1 MTAVAAAATA
11 PAGAADGEKPDARAT
26 EAGDGAMTDAPNT
39 PAEDGAITEAA
50 AAAGANAAAATW
62 PANAVS
68 AARGEILLTLNQ
80 SMKAPKGYA
89 YMPAGD
95 YAAFDSNWLE
105 SKKRVRRPSAKV
117 DDGMFVSGDDEGGG
131 MFAAPGDDSAKLP
144 EKPDEECTEEE
155 LALRKLQ
162 RKEQKRRK
170 KEELAKRLAAI
181 EEAKTKVA
189 EIEAKK
195 QLQFARLP
203 PPRPASARPI
213 KATQPYDGYG
223 VSSYGSKK
231 KGSAAN
237 LAGVKKLRDG
247 RAVTTQRLQKEY
259 EVEQARDARRKEMI
273 RRCREVLIASKK
285 HKYHKI
291 FLVPVDPKKHGVP
304 DYFDI
309 IKNPMDMGT
318 VKTKLDTKAYLNP
331 AEFCADMRLI
341 FSNGL
346 LYNGTASD
354 AGVMT
359 ETVRQLF
366 ETAWLNSDLEDYVSI
381 ENEIREHEDIEI
393 RNTPATP
400 ISLEVAVLEDARAE
414 LEKVRREIEELK
426 RAKQEVIYKEDDED
440 DWDDEPMPRP
450 KSRSRG
456 AVKRQR
462 DPDEDPD
469 FDFDDARMDEDTY
482 KEYKEEGRIRKE
494 IKRERGFRSEGG
506 YSRPRPAPTPSR
518 DMTFDEKSELTM
530 LLGELPEDKQDRVV
544 QIVSEAK
551 QALGQGEE
559 DEIEINIEELPAA
572 TLWKLHKYVNGVLRP
587 KKRKLNA
594 AEQLLEAKMREAQA
608 ARELAAV
615 EQTLQQVQETGGSY
629 QDVVH
634 LNSAGPSAQKPAK
647 KPVDDDS
654 DTDTD
659 SGDSD
664 SDTSSMDSAEGAGS
678 NPEKRAAV
686 TGAAAPVDQSSNQ
699 FAKEAPGIKQ
709 NVSKAAVNV
718 QNPSGWENLAS
729 SDAPVNASA
738 QAATQAAIPDDLW
751 NEFEAAAQQKQQLD
765 ESRKE
770 DEAQAQAER
779 ERLEAEKK
787 AAEEAKKV
795 AEEAAKQAEA
805 KAREEARAKAR
816 EALENQEQTID
827 LEEQRIAMKQFG
839 GDGMGGM
846 IGSIDPSK
854 LKQGSE

>member
-1 MTAVAAAATA
+1 MTTVASATA
-11 PAGAADGEKPDARAT
+11 PDAEKADVGAT
-26 EAGDGAMTDAPNT
+26 EGGDGAMTDAPNT
-39 PAEDGAITEAA
+39 PAEGGAVTAA
-50 AAAGANAAAATW
+50 AVATW

-117 DDGMFVSGDDEGGG
+117 DDGMFVSGEEEGGG

-189 EIEAKK
+189 EIETKK
-195 QLQFARLP
+195 QEEFSRLP

-213 KATQPYDGYG
+213 KAKQMYDGHG
-223 VSSYGSKK
+223 VSSYSGSKK

-237 LAGVKKLRDG
+237 VAGAKKLKDG

-259 EVEQARDARRKEMI
+259 EVEQSRDVRRKEMI
-273 RRCREVLIASKK
+273 RRCREVLMASKK
-285 HKYHKI
+285 HKYHKL
-291 FLVPVDPKKHGVP
+291 FLQPVDPKKHGVP

-318 VKTKLDTKAYLNP
+318 VKSKLDTKAYLNP
-331 AEFCADMRLI
+331 DEFCADMRLI
-341 FSNGL
+341 FSNAL

-366 ETAWLNSDLEDYVSI
+366 ETAWLNSELEDYVAI

-426 RAKQEVIYKEDDED
+426 RAKQEVIYKDDDED
-440 DWDDEPMPRP
+440 DFDDEPLPRP

-494 IKRERGFRSEGG
+494 IKRDSRREGG
-506 YSRPRPAPTPSR
+506 YSRPRPAPMPTREMS
-518 DMTFDEKSELTM
+518 FDEKSELTM

-551 QALGQGEE
+551 QALGQGDE
-559 DEIEINIEELPAA
+559 DEIEINIEELPSS
-572 TLWKLHKYVNGVLRP
+572 TLWKLDKYVRGVLRP

-634 LNSAGPSAQKPAK
+634 LNNAPSAQKPAK
-647 KPVDDDS
+647 KAVDDDS

-729 SDAPVNASA
+729 SDAPTNVNA
-738 QAATQAAIPDDLW
+738 QAATQDAIPDDLW

-787 AAEEAKKV
+787 AAEEAKKA
-795 AEEAAKQAEA
+795 AEEAAKEAEA
-805 KAREEARAKAR
+805 KAREEARTKAR
-816 EALENQEQTID
+816 EALENQAQTID